1 MSVVDIDRTKPFTK
15 ETGFAIL
22 SIVGLAAEE
31 LRGLLSPEEVAEFT
45 AWEQRN
51 AVQGKEP
58 PPEYTRGPCF

>member
-22 SIVGLAAEE
+22 SMVGIAPDVLRELMPAEDFT
-31 LRGLLSPEEVAEFT
+31 EFA
-45 AWEQRN
+45 AWEEKN
-51 AVQGKEP
+51 TVQGKEP